1 MYEIILYDTEDGRCP
16 VQELLDS
23 LKPKLLAKTLRTI
36 DLLEMNGPLLR
47 EQYSKPLE
55 NGIFELRTKQGSDI
69 TRVLYFFIVG
79 KKAVLTYGFI
89 KNRRRHQRQKK
100 NWQRSIKQIMNGG
113 MAMSSYKDYKKR
125 ALQNPEVKAEYDAL
139 QPEYDIIQAMID
151 ARVQQNMT
159 QKDLSAKTGI
169 TQADISR
176 IENGTRNPSLSMVKK
191 LAQGL
196 GMQLKLEFVP
206 MPTKNKM

>member
-23 LKPKLLAKTLRTI
+23 LEPELLAKTLRTI
-36 DLLEMNGPLLR
+36 DLLEMNGPLLC
-47 EQYSKPLE
+47 EPYSKPLE

-69 TRVLYFFIVG
+69 T
-79 KKAVLTYGFI
+79 
-89 KNRRRHQRQKK
+89 
-100 NWQRSIKQIMNGG
+100 
-113 MAMSSYKDYKKR
+113 
-125 ALQNPEVKAEYDAL
+125 
-139 QPEYDIIQAMID
+139 
-151 ARVQQNMT
+151 RVQQNMT

-176 IENGTRNPSLSMVKK
+176 IENRTRNPSLSMVKK
-191 LAQGL
+191 PAQGL

-206 MPTKNKM
+206 MPTKN